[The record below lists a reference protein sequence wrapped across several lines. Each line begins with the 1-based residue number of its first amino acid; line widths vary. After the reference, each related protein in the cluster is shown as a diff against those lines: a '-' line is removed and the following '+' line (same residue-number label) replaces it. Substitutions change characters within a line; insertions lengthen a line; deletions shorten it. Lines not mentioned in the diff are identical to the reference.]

1 MKKGYGF
8 TEFET
13 IQEFA
18 NYMNNLKVTRKIT
31 KLQVHHMA
39 LPDYSCWA
47 KDNALRRQYNTKWFH
62 INTNKWDDIAQQLS
76 IFPNGHIVTG
86 RSFNKMP
93 IGIKGWNTGAVC
105 IEIYG
110 NFDKDVMTEAQA
122 NAVIACYAIL
132 AHKFKLSI
140 NSTNIKPHCWFT
152 AGGAYIGDYNRSRS
166 CKTCPGL
173 RFFGGNTKSVMEKN
187 FYPKIRAYDIKN
199 LQQGTVKN
207 DEIDIVN
214 FKVKVITD
222 SLNVRTG
229 PGTNYNKKIS
239 VSKNE
244 IYNITKVNS
253 AGTWGL
259 AKELDGWMCITED
272 YVERVQPAATK
283 EFMIKI
289 LADELNIR
297 TGPGT
302 QYGSVGMLKKNEAYT
317 IVEVNSQGTWGKLKS
332 GAGWISLNDKYVKKV
347 EVMVPQPPKAPENKF
362 IIKVK
367 VKELN
372 VRKGPGVEYDVVEKI
387 FEGGAFTIVEKNKE
401 GTWGKLLS
409 GIGWINISSDYVNIV
424 K

>member
-31 KLQVHHMA
+31 KLQVHHMY

-47 KDNALRRQYNTKWFH
+47 KDNALRRQYNTKSFH
-62 INTNKWDDIAQQLS
+62 INNNKWDDIAQQLS

-86 RSFNKMP
+86 RSFNKTP

-110 NFDKDVMTEAQA
+110 NFDIDIMTEAQA
-122 NAVIACYAIL
+122 NSVIACYAIL
-132 AHKFKLSI
+132 AHKFNISI

-152 AGGAYIGDYNRSRS
+152 AGGAYIGDYNKRRS

-173 RFFGGNTKSVMEKN
+173 KFFGGNSKFSMEKN
-187 FYPKIRAYDIKN
+187 FYPKIKAYDIKK

-207 DEIDIVN
+207 DEVDIVN
-214 FKVKVITD
+214 FKVKVIVD

-239 VSKNE
+239 VSKGE

-259 AKELDGWMCITED
+259 AKELDGWMCITEE
-272 YVERVQPAATK
+272 YVEKVQPVETK
-283 EFMIKI
+283 EFMIKV

-302 QYGSVGMLKKNEAYT
+302 QYQSVGVLKKNEAYT

-332 GAGWISLNDKYVKKV
+332 GAGWISLNDKYVTKV
-347 EVMVPQPPKAPENKF
+347 EVMVPQPEKAPENKF

-372 VRKGPGVEYDVVEKI
+372 VRKGPGVDYDVVEKI
-387 FEGGAFTIVEKNKE
+387 FEGGAFTIVEKNE
-401 GTWGKLLS
+401 DGTWGKLLS
-409 GIGWINISSDYVNIV
+409 GIGWINISSKYVDIV